1 MQPSPG
7 FIEKGGRGGGGPVSG
22 SSLGENALLTGEA
35 RDKQPEWFELT
46 ETWQQ
51 LK

>member
-7 FIEKGGRGGGGPVSG
+7 FIENGGGGPVSG

>member
-7 FIEKGGRGGGGPVSG
+7 FIENGGGGCPVSG